1 MLAYRRKPNVIE
13 SRERGSEMGSIL
25 FFSTNGSE
33 NPTKAVLPF
42 LGANGAVEAGHE
54 ASITLFGDAVVVM
67 KDSIA
72 GAVVPV
78 GWPPLKDLM
87 ATTIANKTPIY
98 V

>member
-1 MLAYRRKPNVIE
+1 
-13 SRERGSEMGSIL
+13 MGTIMC
-25 FFSTNGSE
+25 FSTNGSE

-42 LGANGAVEAGHE
+42 LNANGAGEAGHE
-54 ASITLFGDAVVVM
+54 PTITLFGDAVVLM
-67 KDSIA
+67 KESVA
-72 GAVVPV
+72 NAVVGV